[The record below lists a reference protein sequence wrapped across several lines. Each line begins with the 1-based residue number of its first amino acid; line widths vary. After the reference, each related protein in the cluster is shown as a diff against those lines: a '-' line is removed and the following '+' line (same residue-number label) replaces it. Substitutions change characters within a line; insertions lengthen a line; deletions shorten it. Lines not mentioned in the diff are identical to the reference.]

1 MKNFVVYKSNT
12 GQILRSGLCAD
23 ADVLLQVQNE
33 QEELLVDVTADV
45 KLYYVDNGS
54 VVLLPPR
61 PGDSF
66 VFDYSTKQWV
76 DTRTNETQWAVVRAD
91 RNQRLQ
97 ATDWTQLAD
106 IPAQTKSLWEP
117 YRQELRD
124 VTSQSDPFNIVW
136 PTPPQ

>member
-1 MKNFVVYKSNT
+1 MIYFLYEKLSGRIYSATTLMPENLSPEYSVVPS
-12 GQILRSGLCAD
+12 
-23 ADVLLQVQNE
+23 
-33 QEELLVDVTADV
+33 ELPITAGSD
-45 KLYYVDNGS
+45 YYVDNGS

-66 VFDYSTKQWV
+66 VFDYATKQWV

-97 ATDWTQLAD
+97 VTDWTQLAD

>member
-1 MKNFVVYKSNT
+1 MRYIDYDPTT
-12 GQILRSGLCAD
+12 GQVYRDYDYSPPAPIGS
-23 ADVLLQVQNE
+23 VLQIAVTPANVFSCYVE
-33 QEELLVDVTADV
+33 NGLLVEM
-45 KLYYVDNGS
+45 
-54 VVLLPPR
+54 PPY
-61 PGDSF
+61 PNEYS
-66 VFDYSTKQWV
+66 VFDYTTKQWV
-76 DTRTNETQWAVVRAD
+76 DTRTNDTQWAVVRAD